1 MHTADSER
9 YNKLDYVRCGKSGL
23 KLPPLSLG
31 LWHNFGQE
39 DDYEKSKK
47 IVLTAFDNGI
57 THFDLANN
65 YGPPPGAAEQRFGK
79 ILREELG
86 RYRDEIVVS
95 TKAGHPMWDGPYG
108 NWGSKKHLKASLDQ
122 SLERL
127 GLDYVDIFYTHRPD
141 PETPIEE
148 TIQAV
153 SDSVKAGKALYPGI
167 SKYKIEGTVKALELF
182 EELGTPLL
190 VHQINYSMLD
200 RTPENL
206 RLWEILKAKGKGAVV
221 FSPLAQGLLTDKYLN
236 GIPEGSRAA
245 REGTFLSRDKITP
258 ELLEKIKKLNKLA
271 QQRSQTLAQ
280 MALQWATRDD
290 CVCSAIV
297 GASRPEQILDSLK
310 FKKAEPFSDE
320 ELNKIENILSD

>member
-1 MHTADSER
+1 MYSAESER
-9 YNKLDYVRCGKSGL
+9 YNNFEYVRCGKSGL

-31 LWHNFGQE
+31 LWHNFGRE
-39 DDYEKSKK
+39 DDYEKSKQT
-47 IVLTAFDNGI
+47 VLTAFDSGI

-65 YGPPPGAAEQRFGK
+65 YGPPPGAAEQTFGK

-86 RYRDEIVVS
+86 AYRDEIIVS

-108 NWGSKKHLKASLDQ
+108 DWGSRKHLTASLDQ

-141 PETPIEE
+141 PETPLEE
-148 TIQAV
+148 TIRAV
-153 SDSVKAGKALYPGI
+153 SDSVMAGKALYPGI
-167 SKYKIEGTVKALELF
+167 SKYKVQDTINAIEIF
-182 EELGTPLL
+182 ERLDTPLL

-206 RLWEILKAKGKGAVV
+206 RLWDVLKAKGKAAVV

-245 REGTFLSRDKITP
+245 REGTFLSSEKITP
-258 ELLEKIKKLNKLA
+258 KLVEKIKRLNEIA
-271 QQRSQTLAQ
+271 RQRSQTLAQ

-297 GASRPEQILDSLK
+297 GASSPEQILDSLE
-310 FKKAEPFSDE
+310 FAKAEPLSE
-320 ELNKIENILSD
+320 EQLKTIENILSD